1 MIKMAKIRIN
11 KIAEFQ
17 YNWLKKFLKPL
28 LDRTTFENVR
38 KYKRLVA
45 HQRKTKFEDLKEDTK
60 EIYLDFAK
68 NLKDEAFKIL

>member
-1 MIKMAKIRIN
+1 MTEKEIN

-28 LDRTTFENVR
+28 LDRVTLENVR

-45 HQRKTKFEDLKEDTK
+45 HQRNKKFNDLDGEIK

-68 NLKDEAFKIL
+68 KLKE